1 MLPCAICH
9 SAKGLAAGRH
19 TTDLFWM
26 NCTCFQE
33 ELFLAEEKKHAVPSQ
48 KGKVTHGDIKCRSHP
63 WSKEITRVRIVIKR
77 AGAGMELGHSGR
89 DRDTAH

>member
-1 MLPCAICH
+1 
-9 SAKGLAAGRH
+9 
-19 TTDLFWM
+19 M

-33 ELFLAEEKKHAVPSQ
+33 ELSLAEKEKYVLLSQ
-48 KGKVTHGDIKCRSHP
+48 KGKVTHGDIKCPSHQ

-89 DRDTAH
+89 DRDTTH